1 MAVDATLNKRS
12 KRNVNFG
19 VSNFLAYITFIGFYT
34 SSMIPRDVKIP
45 EKFSNELETN
55 NSDASVGFFIF

>member
-1 MAVDATLNKRS
+1 M
-12 KRNVNFG
+12 
-19 VSNFLAYITFIGFYT
+19 SNFLAYITFIGFYT